1 MIHLISQTNLNCTT
15 SLTNI
20 KKWKI
25 ISVNELTGQIQYEV
39 VTLKNNP
46 TINYAELVLQPKT
59 LSYGLYKFEYNVT
72 MEIDSNLT
80 SLDFTY
86 LKIVPSGIVLSTLK
100 LSQPMY
106 GGQIQIA
113 RGQNQIIQFDPFLF
127 TYDIDG
133 IAVITSLPFKYE
145 CQIIDSNQP
154 QGYPQLPGTNET
166 IDLFNLKT
174 NASFFQYL
182 DCFNSTGILIRMHL
196 LLFEILTFTR
206 CTI

>member
-15 SLTNI
+15 SLSNI

-25 ISVNELTGQIQYEV
+25 FSVNELTGQIQYEV

-46 TINYAELVLQPKT
+46 TLNYAELALQPKT

-72 MEIDSNLT
+72 MQIDSNLT

-86 LKIVPSGIVLSTLK
+86 LKIVPSGLVLSTLK

-106 GGQIQIA
+106 GGTIQIT

-133 IAVITSLPFKYE
+133 IAVITSLPFKYA
-145 CQIIDSNQP
+145 CQIIDSNLP
-154 QGYPQLPGTNET
+154 QGFPKLPSTSEA
-166 IDLFNLKT
+166 IDLFNLKA
-174 NASFFQYL
+174 NASLFQYL
-182 DCFNSTGILIRMHL
+182 TCFNSTGLLIRIQL
-196 LLFEILTFTR
+196 KF
-206 CTI
+206 

>member
-1 MIHLISQTNLNCTT
+1 MIRLVGQTNLNCTT
-15 SLTNI
+15 SLSNI

-25 ISVNELTGQIQYEV
+25 FSVNELTGQVQYE

-59 LSYGLYKFEYNVT
+59 LSYGLYKLEYDVI
-72 MEIDSNLT
+72 MEIDSTLT

-86 LKIVPSGIVLSTLK
+86 LKIAHSGLALSTLK

-106 GGQIQIA
+106 GGTIQIT

-133 IAVITSLPFKYE
+133 IAVITSLSFKYA

-154 QGYPQLPGTNET
+154 QGYPKFSGLNET
-166 IDLFNLKT
+166 IDLLNLKA
-174 NASFFQYL
+174 NASLIQYL
-182 DCFNSTGILIRMHL
+182 TCFNSTGILV
-196 LLFEILTFTR
+196 
-206 CTI
+206 